1 MAAGPCGVFPLT
13 PPAAIAYYAAM
24 AGRIPQ
30 QFIDDL
36 MQRVDI
42 VEVIDSRVPLKKAG
56 REYQACCPSHNEKTP
71 SFTVS
76 PTKQFFHCFGCGAHG
91 TALGFLMDYEHME
104 FVDAV
109 EDLARSV
116 GLEVPHERQAGAAPD
131 RADTTGPLYEL
142 LDQAAKH
149 FRQQLRQHPDAGR
162 AVGYL
167 KGRGLSGEIAQA
179 YGLGYAPSGWDNLLR
194 TLGTDKE
201 CQARMERAGLLI
213 KKDNGEYY
221 DRFRDR
227 IMFPIH
233 DRRGRVIG
241 FGGRVLGDDTPKYL
255 NSPETPVFHKGR
267 ELYGLFEA
275 RKRERK
281 LARLLVVE
289 GYMDVVAL
297 AQFGIGNVV
306 ATLGTATTHDH
317 LEQLY
322 RVVPEVVF
330 CFDGDRAGRAAAW
343 RALENA
349 LPVLKDGRQ
358 ARFLFLP
365 EGEDPDSLVRQE
377 GNEAFLRRMEESIPL
392 SEFLYE
398 ALQAQV
404 DTASMDGRARLVELA
419 KPLLNQ
425 VPMGVFRRMLVDRL
439 EDLAQLPRHALAE
452 LHGQPVGGA
461 AVLAHTAQPRL
472 ATTRPGGISPV
483 RRLITL
489 LLQEPRLG
497 ALVAEP
503 RRLADVPLQGVPLLV
518 ELIDFLADHP
528 HIHTGGLIEHWRGTD
543 TGRHLARLAMEPAPR
558 LTGDLEREFL
568 DGIAHLLAKPLDHRR
583 EARIAELSRKQP
595 SELSAEEK
603 AELKTLLKPERP
615 AGT

>member
-1 MAAGPCGVFPLT
+1 
-13 PPAAIAYYAAM
+13 M

-30 QFIDDL
+30 HFIDDL

-42 VEVIDSRVPLKKAG
+42 VELIDRHVPLKKAG
-56 REYQACCPSHNEKTP
+56 REYQACCPFHTEKTP

-76 PTKQFFHCFGCGAHG
+76 PTKQFYHCFGCGAHG
-91 TALGFLMDYEHME
+91 TALGFLMDYEHLD

-109 EDLARSV
+109 EELARSV
-116 GLEVPHERQAGAAPD
+116 GLEVPREAAPEGARHD
-131 RADTTGPLYEL
+131 QADNTAPLYAL
-142 LDQAAKH
+142 LDEAARH
-149 FRQQLRQHPDAGR
+149 FRQQLRQHPDAAR
-162 AVGYL
+162 AVEYL
-167 KGRGLSGEIAQA
+167 KKRGLSGEIAQA
-179 YGLGYAPSGWDNLLR
+179 YGLGYAPPGWDNLLQV
-194 TLGTDKE
+194 LGTDP
-201 CQARMERAGLLI
+201 QRQTQMERAGLLI
-213 KKDNGEYY
+213 KKEGGGLY

-227 IMFPIH
+227 VMFPIH

-267 ELYGLFEA
+267 ELYGLSEA

-281 LARLLVVE
+281 LDRLLVVE

-306 ATLGTATTHDH
+306 ATLGTATTPDH

-365 EGEDPDSLVRQE
+365 DGEDPDSLVRKE
-377 GNEAFLRRMEESIPL
+377 GKDAFLQRIGESIPL

-398 ALQAQV
+398 ALGKQV

-419 KPLLNQ
+419 KPLLKQ
-425 VPMGVFRRMLVDRL
+425 LPAGVFQRMMVDRL
-439 EDLAQLPRHALAE
+439 EEVARLPRNALAE
-452 LHGQPVGGA
+452 LHGQIPSAPHA
-461 AVLAHTAQPRL
+461 APPSTPRHS
-472 ATTRPGGISPV
+472 GVSPI

-489 LLQEPRLG
+489 LLQEPRL
-497 ALVAEP
+497 ASLVESTQG
-503 RRLADVPLQGVPLLV
+503 LAGVSLPGTPLLI
-518 ELIDFLADHP
+518 ELIDFLKDSP
-528 HIHTGGLIEHWRGTD
+528 NVHTGALIEHWRGTEA
-543 TGRHLARLAMEPAPR
+543 GKHLAKLATEPTPR
-558 LTGDLEREFL
+558 LEGDLEREFL
-568 DGIAHLLAKPLDHRR
+568 DSIAHLMAKPAAAMR
-583 EARIAELSRKQP
+583 EARFAELSRKP
-595 SELSAEEK
+595 FNELTAEERVEF
-603 AELKTLLKPERP
+603 AALARP
-615 AGT
+615 NPSH